1 MSLSNYNPHRRYQ
14 ERAAQR
20 FTSFLGLMALTL
32 IAILIGFWLGKQYGA
47 TQLITL
53 KDEVKSLITE
63 RDTLRDNATEL
74 SATAQTAN
82 MRYEKLQEEVQSVL
96 PEGPVQ
102 DLVSLVREQLKQ
114 GMDPE
119 RLSFV
124 IRSARPPT
132 GCVDPQSKRFVVN
145 TPAYN
150 GPKSIALIADGLI
163 EISGSGSSAR
173 NSKNKP
179 EAWYD
184 PAKRVGINFKHNNK
198 VETKKGTLPLRYSVV
213 SGDREYRFTIEAG
226 TKSFARIMYDSCSY
240 P

>member
-1 MSLSNYNPHRRYQ
+1 MSLSSYNPHKRYK

-20 FTSFLGLMALTL
+20 FTSFLGLLALML
-32 IAILIGFWLGKQYGA
+32 ISILIGFWLGKQYGA

-53 KDEVKSLITE
+53 KDEVISLTQE
-63 RDTLRDNATEL
+63 RDILQDNATEL

-82 MRYEKLQEEVQSVL
+82 KRYEQLQEEVESII
-96 PEGPVQ
+96 PKGPMQ
-102 DLVSLVREQLKQ
+102 DIVTLVREQLKQ

-132 GCVDPQSKRFVVN
+132 GCVDPESKRFVIN
-145 TPAYN
+145 TPAYK
-150 GPKSIALIADGLI
+150 GPKSIAFIADGVV
-163 EISGSGSSAR
+163 EITGSGSSAR
-173 NSKNKP
+173 NDKKMP

-184 PAKRVGINFKHNNK
+184 PAKKVAITFKYGEK
-198 VETKKGTLPLRYSVV
+198 TETKTGTLPLRYSIV
-213 SGDREYRFTIEAG
+213 SEDREYRFTIEAG
-226 TKSFARIMYDSCSY
+226 ARSFAKVIYDSCAY